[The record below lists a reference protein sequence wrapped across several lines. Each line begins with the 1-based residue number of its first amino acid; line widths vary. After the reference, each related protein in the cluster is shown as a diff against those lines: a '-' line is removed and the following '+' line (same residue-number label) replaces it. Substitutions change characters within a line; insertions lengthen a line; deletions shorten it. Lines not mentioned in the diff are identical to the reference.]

1 MIITLEEMKQYLRVD
16 FDDDDFLIET
26 LITSATRLCMDITR
40 QDQDAFEESEN
51 AKPAIYYAVAYLYEH
66 REVADHHWEF
76 DGIYADDGIS
86 GTNTKKT

>member
-40 QDQDAFEESEN
+40 QDPLKKVKMQSLPSITLSPIF
-51 AKPAIYYAVAYLYEH
+51 
-66 REVADHHWEF
+66 
-76 DGIYADDGIS
+76 
-86 GTNTKKT
+86 TNTVKKQTIML